1 MNSQLEALAKTLGDV
16 ALKARM
22 MVTTAESCT
31 AGGISYTITDIA
43 GSSQWFD
50 RGFVT
55 YTNASKMDLLG
66 VSASTLE
73 AVGAVSSE
81 CASEMVLGALAHS
94 NADIAV
100 AVTGIAGPGG
110 AVPGKPVGT
119 VFLAWGRRGE
129 VPEVVRKEFPGDR
142 QAVRTATIQCAIE
155 GLIQRISQ

>member
-1 MNSQLEALAKTLGDV
+1 MDSQLEVLAKTLGDV
-16 ALKARM
+16 ALKAH
-22 MVTTAESCT
+22 VIVAPAESCT

-55 YTNASKMDLLG
+55 YTNESKIDLLG
-66 VSASTLE
+66 VNASTLE

-81 CASEMVLGALAHS
+81 CASEMVWGALTRS

-119 VFLAWGRRGE
+119 VFLAWGQRGE

>member
-16 ALKARM
+16 ALKAHV
-22 MVTTAESCT
+22 MVATAESCT

-66 VSASTLE
+66 VNASTLE

-81 CASEMVLGALAHS
+81 CASEMVLGALARS

-129 VPEVVRKEFPGDR
+129 VPEVARKEFPGDR

>member
-1 MNSQLEALAKTLGDV
+1 MNSQLEALAKELGEV
-16 ALKARM
+16 ALKAC
-22 MVTTAESCT
+22 VTVATAESCT

-55 YTNASKMDLLG
+55 YTNESKVELLG
-66 VSASTLE
+66 VTPSTLE
-73 AVGAVSSE
+73 AVGAVSYE
-81 CASEMVLGALAHS
+81 CASEMVLGVLSHS

-129 VPEVVRKEFPGDR
+129 IPEVVREEFLGDR
-142 QAVRTATIQCAIE
+142 QAVRVATIQCAIE

>member
-1 MNSQLEALAKTLGDV
+1 MNFQLEALAKKLGEV
-16 ALKARM
+16 AQKAHV
-22 MVTTAESCT
+22 MVATAESCT

-55 YTNASKMDLLG
+55 YTNASKMDFLG

-73 AVGAVSSE
+73 AVGA
-81 CASEMVLGALAHS
+81 LAHS
-94 NADIAV
+94 NADLAV

-142 QAVRTATIQCAIE
+142 QAVRKATIQCAIE

>member
-55 YTNASKMDLLG
+55 YTNA
-66 VSASTLE
+66 VSYTHLTLP
-73 AVGAVSSE
+73 
-81 CASEMVLGALAHS
+81 
-94 NADIAV
+94 
-100 AVTGIAGPGG
+100 T
-110 AVPGKPVGT
+110 T
-119 VFLAWGRRGE
+119 
-129 VPEVVRKEFPGDR
+129 
-142 QAVRTATIQCAIE
+142 
-155 GLIQRISQ
+155 